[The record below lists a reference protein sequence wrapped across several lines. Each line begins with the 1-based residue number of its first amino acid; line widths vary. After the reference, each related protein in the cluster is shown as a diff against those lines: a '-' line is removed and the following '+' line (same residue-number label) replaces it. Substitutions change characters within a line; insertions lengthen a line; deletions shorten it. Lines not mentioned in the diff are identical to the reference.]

1 MRDSKILSLARDCND
16 LFCETI
22 IWYLCENRDDIDEL
36 TECLKE
42 SYCEMVEKL
51 KEEIKEEY

>member
-42 SYCEMVEKL
+42 SYCEW
-51 KEEIKEEY
+51 